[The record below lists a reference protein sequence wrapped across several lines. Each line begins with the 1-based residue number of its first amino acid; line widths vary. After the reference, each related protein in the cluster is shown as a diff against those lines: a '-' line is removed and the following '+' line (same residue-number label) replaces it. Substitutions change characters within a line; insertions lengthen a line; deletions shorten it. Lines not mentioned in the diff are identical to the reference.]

1 MTTRC
6 PPIDEREK
14 VIEAKAKNLAFL
26 AGRPGARAD
35 APTVVFLHGSGQAG
49 AFWQRQLEDLGAS
62 ANTVAV
68 DLPGHGRSDPPALES
83 VAAYAAAVAA
93 FIRECGFARPIP
105 CGLSLGGAIALQM
118 LLDYP
123 QALAGGILIGTG
135 ARLRVHPEI
144 FDLMARDYP
153 GFAALTGPLAA
164 SPATP
169 AAALAPVEALTAA
182 CPPEVTAADYRACDR
197 FDVMGRLAEINLP
210 VLVICGA
217 EDKLT
222 PVKYSDYLVEQI
234 GGARRC
240 IVPRAGHLAPLE
252 QPEAVN
258 AAIREFVEQTFAQHP
273 PIGGL

>member
-1 MTTRC
+1 M
-6 PPIDEREK
+6 
-14 VIEAKAKNLAFL
+14 IEIKAKGVAFL
-26 AGRPGARAD
+26 TGRRAGGAV
-35 APTVVFLHGSGQAG
+35 APTVVFLHGSGLAG
-49 AFWQRQLEDLGAS
+49 AFWQRQLDDLSAS
-62 ANTVAV
+62 MKTVAP
-68 DLPGHGRSDPPALES
+68 DLPGHGRSDPPALDS
-83 VAAYAAAVAA
+83 VPEYAAAVMA
-93 FIRECGFARPIP
+93 FIRERGFARPIP

-135 ARLRVHPEI
+135 ARLRVRPEI
-144 FDLMARDYP
+144 FDLIAQDYP

-164 SPATP
+164 SPASP

-197 FDVMGRLAEINLP
+197 FDVMDRLAEINRP

-222 PVKYSDYLVEQI
+222 PVKYSDYLVERI

-252 QPEAVN
+252 QPAAVN
-258 AAIREFVEQTFAQHP
+258 AAIREFVEQTFA
-273 PIGGL
+273 